1 MRNKEVAER
10 FSNISEQVSIV
21 LEKYET
27 MDIRELLIEQR
38 RVVKKMTAMLNKVNV
53 VDTDITLELYHI
65 GSNIFD
71 RVQNGDSKDAA

>member
-1 MRNKEVAER
+1 MRNKDVAER
-10 FSNISEQVSIV
+10 FSSISEQVSIV
-21 LEKYET
+21 LEEYET

-38 RVVKKMTAMLNKVNV
+38 RVVKQMTAMLNKVNI

-71 RVQNGDSKDAA
+71 RLQNAKTDAA

>member
-1 MRNKEVAER
+1 MKNKDVAER
-10 FSNISEQVSIV
+10 FSSISEQVSIV
-21 LEKYET
+21 LEEYET

-38 RVVKKMTAMLNKVNV
+38 RVVKQMTAMLNKVNI

-71 RVQNGDSKDAA
+71 RLQNAKTDAA